1 MVDHAFVSAGRRA
14 APWTLVYV
22 VVAAAALYGGVAL
35 LAVLSPGTLPSTAL
49 LAALFIGL
57 SGLFVHIAVIVSL
70 RRSARSEQRCQGL
83 IEAIDD
89 ITWMTDPL
97 GREALYIN
105 PAAERAYG
113 RTRPELLGA
122 QPPWLGWVHADDQPS
137 VQARWR
143 MVGSG
148 KAGDIEYRIVR
159 PDGQVRWLRERT
171 ALLSDHEGRP
181 LAVAGM
187 AEDVTDKRFEFEQH
201 REQAMRLES
210 LLQSASDAIISV
222 DHRQR
227 ICLFNRMACEVFR
240 ISAEAALGQPLD
252 NFIPPAQQLA
262 HRLHVDTFGRSG
274 TTRRRMGRMHG
285 LAGMRS
291 NGETFPIEASI
302 SRSGSGEA
310 TLLTVVLRDV
320 TAARQAETARQALLR
335 AEGASRAKSEFV
347 ARMSHEMRTPLNAV
361 LGFSQLMQS
370 DEHDPL
376 APAQYRRA
384 ERIRAAG
391 WHLLQLIAD
400 VMDLASVESGSVRV
414 DATSVALFDTL
425 DEAIAICETQA
436 RSRGITLHVHDREGP
451 RLFVQGDPIRLRQV
465 LINVLS
471 NAVKYNREGGA
482 VDIHARLA
490 DGRITLEVQDSGIG
504 MSPEQLVHLYE
515 PFNRLGRERGE
526 VEGSGIGLVLTRQLI
541 ERMNG
546 LLHIASEPGRGTRVS
561 ITLVAAAPDAQAFP
575 SATPAPPAGPLPGA
589 GSADLPPALVLYIED
604 NPVNVLLVEQLLAR
618 WPQIRFVHAD
628 DGHGGLTLARRLLP
642 DLVLLDMQ
650 LPDMHGTAVLAALR
664 ADPAT
669 ASLAV
674 VSLSASDLPED
685 AAIAREAGA
694 LEYWTKP
701 IDVASFHKDLIRVL
715 APEAPRGAVR

>member
-1 MVDHAFVSAGRRA
+1 MVDHAFASAGRRA

-22 VVAAAALYGGVAL
+22 VVAAVGLYGGTAL
-35 LAVLSPGTLPSTAL
+35 LGLLLPDGAPSTAL

-57 SGLFVHIAVIVSL
+57 SGLFVHVAVIVSL

-89 ITWMTDPL
+89 IAWMTDPL
-97 GREALYIN
+97 GRQALYVN
-105 PAAERAYG
+105 PAAERVFG
-113 RTRPELLGA
+113 RTRPELLGV
-122 QPPWLGWVHADDQPS
+122 QPPWLPWVHADDLPA

-143 MVGSG
+143 LVGSG
-148 KAGDIEYRIVR
+148 SAGDIEYRIVR
-159 PDGQVRWLRERT
+159 SDGQVRWLRERT
-171 ALLSDHEGRP
+171 ALLRDHAGLP

-187 AEDVTDKRFEFEQH
+187 TEDVTDKRLEAERH

-210 LLQSASDAIISV
+210 LLHWASDAIISV
-222 DHRQR
+222 DLSQR
-227 ICLFNRMACEVFR
+227 VCLFNRKACEVFR
-240 ISAEAALGQPLD
+240 TSAEDALGQPLD
-252 NFIPPAQQLA
+252 HFIPPAQQLA
-262 HRLHVDTFGRSG
+262 HRLHVDTFMRTGSSG
-274 TTRRRMGRMHG
+274 RRMGRMNG

-291 NGETFPIEASI
+291 SGEVFPIEAAI

-310 TLLTVVLRDV
+310 MLLTVVLRDV
-320 TAARQAETARQALLR
+320 SAARQAEAARQALLR

-370 DEHDPL
+370 DEHEPL
-376 APAQYRRA
+376 APVQQRRV

-414 DATSVALFDTL
+414 EATRVALFDTL

-436 RSRGITLHVHDREGP
+436 RSRGITLHVHDRQGP

-471 NAVKYNREGGA
+471 NAVKYNRDGGA
-482 VDIHARLA
+482 VDIHARHA

-504 MSPEQLVHLYE
+504 MTPEQLVHLYE

-561 ITLVAAAPDAQAFP
+561 ITLVAAPRDALATAA
-575 SATPAPPAGPLPGA
+575 ATPAPPAGPLPGA
-589 GSADLPPALVLYIED
+589 GNADLPPALVLYIED

-628 DGHGGLTLARRLLP
+628 DGHGGIALARRLLP

-669 ASLAV
+669 AELAV

-685 AAIAREAGA
+685 AAIARESGA

-701 IDVASFHKDLIRVL
+701 IDVASFHKDLVRVL
-715 APEAPRGAVR
+715 APEAPRGTGR